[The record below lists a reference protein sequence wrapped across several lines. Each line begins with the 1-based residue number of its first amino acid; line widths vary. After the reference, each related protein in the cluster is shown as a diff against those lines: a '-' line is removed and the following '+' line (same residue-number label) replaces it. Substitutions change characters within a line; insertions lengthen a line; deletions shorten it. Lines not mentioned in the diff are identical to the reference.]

1 MVQEI
6 PIVSDSYAI
15 INGYQITGYNEIMGD
30 SVLSIGLYTRAVNS
44 LQSNEDVRV
53 SKRLFLPSSRLRGFE
68 VGKIGPKDGAD
79 FVGGNYMASF
89 NTALTLPFLFQSFDN
104 VDFAVFYDA
113 ANVWHVDYDSLVDQ
127 GNSIRSAAGVAVD
140 VITPVGPLSFS
151 LSQPITKQSGDVT
164 ESFRFNLGTTF

>member
-1 MVQEI
+1 
-6 PIVSDSYAI
+6 
-15 INGYQITGYNEIMGD
+15 MGD
-30 SVLSIGLYTRAVNS
+30 SVLAIGLYTRAVNS
-44 LQSNEDVRV
+44 IQSNEDVRV

-68 VGKIGPKDGAD
+68 AGKIGPKDGAD

-104 VDFAVFYDA
+104 VDFAIFYDA

-151 LSQPITKQSGDVT
+151 LSKPITKKSVQLKKAEDMKRPRRGKCANVHKHTQPEGS
-164 ESFRFNLGTTF
+164 SYMLILL